1 MHLPEGMPQRLQ
13 LKSSFFHVCGTSE
26 KSKGLPHCREPP
38 EAYILHMWIET
49 IEKKKKFHR
58 RIPD

>member
-26 KSKGLPHCREPP
+26 KSKGLPHYREPP

-49 IEKKKKFHR
+49 IEN
-58 RIPD
+58 